1 MRRRTLNY
9 RFSEKHR
16 EYLRKT
22 TLSKYNIAE
31 GSIRSGKTTDNV
43 RAFAEDVMRSKDRIF
58 LASASTLPTAK
69 LIIGDCDGFG
79 LEHIFRG
86 QCRWGKFKGNEALL
100 INGPDTNN
108 KQKVILF
115 CGGGKADSFKKIRGM
130 TLGAW
135 IATEINLHHPEFIN
149 EALKRQIEADRSKL
163 YWDLNPTSPTALI
176 YRNYIDEWDG
186 RNKAGTLAGGF
197 NYQQFNIFDNIN
209 LTPANV
215 QAALSRYTPGT
226 VEYIR
231 DIEGKRCAAEGLIY
245 KFFANHHAEFLC
257 SRADVPVAEFD
268 HIYIGQDFG
277 GHKSHHTLVATGVT
291 RDYKHVYVLKSETFE
306 ATDTDVDFVCQKLK
320 EMADYIRSEYG
331 RLDGVYADSAEQTI
345 INTERARMPDLCIW
359 NSIKNEINERISAT
373 NILICSGRL
382 HFVENQNDSL
392 IEGLRT
398 AMWDETKDEDVRLDN
413 FTTNICILD
422 AFEYSWEADIA
433 ELTRW

>member
-1 MRRRTLNY
+1 MKRRTLNY
-9 RFSEKHR
+9 RFSDKHR

-43 RAFAEDVMRSKDRIF
+43 RAFAEDVMHSKDRIF

-69 LIIGDCDGFG
+69 LILGDCDGFG

-86 QCRWGKFKGNEALL
+86 QCRWGKFRGNDAL
-100 INGPDTNN
+100 IVRGPDTANRE
-108 KQKVILF
+108 KIVLF
-115 CGGGKADSFKKIRGM
+115 AGGAKADSYKRIRGM

-135 IATEINLHHPEFIN
+135 IATEIDLHHPSMID
-149 EALKRQIEADRSKL
+149 EALRRQLNADRSKL
-163 YWDLNPTSPTALI
+163 YWDLNPTSPTAWI
-176 YRNYIDEWDG
+176 YRDYIDKYDALY
-186 RNKAGTLAGGF
+186 KSGTLVGGF
-197 NYQQFNIFDNIN
+197 NYQQFNLFDNVN
-209 LTPANV
+209 LSPANV
-215 QAALSRYTPGT
+215 QAVLSRYSPGT
-226 VEYIR
+226 VEYTR

-245 KFFANHHAEFLC
+245 KFFANHHTEFLC
-257 SRADVPVAEFD
+257 KRSDVPVAEFD

-291 RDYKHVYVLKSETFE
+291 RDYKHVYVLKSETFD

-320 EMADYIRSEYG
+320 EMADYIRMEYG

-345 INTERARMPDLCIW
+345 INTERARMPELCIY
-359 NSIKNEINERISAT
+359 NSIKNEINERIRAT
-373 NILICSGRL
+373 NALICSGRI
-382 HFVENQNDSL
+382 HFVEAQNDSL
-392 IEGLRT
+392 IEGLQT

-422 AFEYSWEADIA
+422 AFEYSWEAYIA